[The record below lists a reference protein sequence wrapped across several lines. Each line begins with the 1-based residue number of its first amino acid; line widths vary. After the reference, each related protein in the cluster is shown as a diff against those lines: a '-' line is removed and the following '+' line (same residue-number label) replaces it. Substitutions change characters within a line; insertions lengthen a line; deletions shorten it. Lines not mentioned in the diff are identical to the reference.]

1 MSQSYDAAMPKPII
15 VALVFAVIVTILVLM
30 NTPKRG
36 EEKRSNAAHVFK
48 TFVVSFIVC
57 GVVAYVMQD
66 NEDNNMMANIIKGEP
81 DF

>member
-1 MSQSYDAAMPKPII
+1 MPKPII
-15 VALVFAVIVTILVLM
+15 VAVIFAVIVTVLVLM

-36 EEKRSNAAHVFK
+36 EERRSNAAHVFK
-48 TFVVSFIVC
+48 TFFIALIVC